1 MEAKARYLDW
11 RNEEDEKSGPSFNF
25 RKNVLR
31 RDPAPDYRKA
41 FDGASESLEGLFA
54 FDLSTLSDR
63 SLRED
68 IDNLNRARPS
78 FKDDIIQDS
87 GVRRITITVL
97 GHFGGI
103 DQISSHSLY
112 IIKMLWEIRR
122 LIASFAEEQQCVCL
136 FGQGCSCGQVCSR
149 SIATVLNTLGAR
161 LLHAINTISSSMLA
175 GQFME
180 ALQDEA
186 DSMKPEKAIYC
197 VLHQQDEFPH
207 LHHHNKLFGFSFSQ
221 HTCRGRLS
229 WW

>member
-97 GHFGGI
+97 DHFGGI
-103 DQISSHSLY
+103 DRVSSHSLY
-112 IIKMLWEIRR
+112 IIKMLWRKSAV
-122 LIASFAEEQQCVCL
+122 LLPHSP
-136 FGQGCSCGQVCSR
+136 R
-149 SIATVLNTLGAR
+149 SNSVYAYLDKDV
-161 LLHAINTISSSMLA
+161 HV
-175 GQFME
+175 
-180 ALQDEA
+180 D
-186 DSMKPEKAIYC
+186 KC
-197 VLHQQDEFPH
+197 VLGLLP
-207 LHHHNKLFGFSFSQ
+207 L
-221 HTCRGRLS
+221 C
-229 WW
+229 